1 MLMAKETDVIQLRS
15 WEGKIPWIIR
25 VGPKCNHRGP
35 QQREAGRSMEG
46 IGDVRT
52 DGSSWT
58 NVGKEP

>member
-46 IGDVRT
+46 IGDV
-52 DGSSWT
+52 
-58 NVGKEP
+58 